1 MSTSHQHT
9 NGNTMNNKL
18 LSFISVVIPIYNEE
32 ENLRELNDRIVK
44 VMKQYKSYEILYVN
58 DGSSDYSKDII
69 TAFCV
74 SNTSIK
80 LLSLSRNFGHQIAIT
95 AGLEYSSGNVVVV
108 MDGDL
113 QDPPEV
119 LPTFFS
125 KILEGYD
132 VVYAIRKSRKEGLFK
147 KICYLSFYRVL
158 NIISD
163 IKIPLDSGDFSVMRR
178 TVVNKLK
185 LMPERNRFI
194 RGMRAW
200 LGYKQIGVEYDRDSR
215 FAGKSKYSFRMLIK
229 LAYDGL
235 ISSSSKPLRF
245 VLTFGVLVTVTSFC
259 AIVSIIYLKLFVGIK
274 LEGWTS
280 MIIVSLLMGGIQ
292 LIVSGIIGEYIGRI
306 FDESKKRPNFLIENT
321 INIKSKEE
329 DGL

>member
-1 MSTSHQHT
+1 MSKPHQHT
-9 NGNTMNNKL
+9 KRHTMKNKL
-18 LSFISVVIPIYNEE
+18 LNFISVVIPIYNEE
-32 ENLRELNDRIVK
+32 ENLHELNDRIVK

-74 SNTSIK
+74 SNPSIK

-147 KICYLSFYRVL
+147 KMCYFIFYRIL
-158 NIISD
+158 KIISET
-163 IKIPLDSGDFSVMRR
+163 KIPLDSGDFSVMSR
-178 TVVNKLK
+178 TVVNELK

-200 LGYKQIGVEYDRDSR
+200 LGYKQIGVEYERDSR
-215 FAGKSKYSFRMLIK
+215 FSGNSKYTFKMLNK
-229 LAYDGL
+229 LAYDGI
-235 ISSSSKPLRF
+235 ISSSRKPLSLI
-245 VLTFGVLVTVTSFC
+245 LTFGMIITVTSFF
-259 AIVSIIYLKLFVGIK
+259 AIVAIIYMKLFGGIM

-280 MIIVSLLMGGIQ
+280 LIIVVLLMGGVQ
-292 LIVSGIIGEYIGRI
+292 LTVLGIIGEYIGRI
-306 FDESKKRPNFLIENT
+306 FDESKGRPNFLIEDT
-321 INIKSKEE
+321 ININSK
-329 DGL
+329 L